1 MREKLQARVDIA
13 KREREA
19 AEKEKMRKEENARK
33 LRSVEE
39 ALMAKVARDSREL
52 EKEAEMNTKVGGTP
66 TL

>member
-33 LRSVEE
+33 LLSVEE

-52 EKEAEMNTKVGGTP
+52 
-66 TL
+66 